1 MGIGV
6 SVLSLIFVN
15 IDVREKLASS
25 RYLQLV
31 T

>member
-15 IDVREKLASS
+15 IYVREKLASS